1 MRYHMKLISTF
12 QPLATDR
19 IDCLAWFG
27 YVREFQSIVIVVFFF
42 CFDQVGGVVLAE
54 WCERDI
60 IVRSHVDIKCY
71 SDYHS
76 RHRRLWSVSL
86 SQLDP
91 LLADLNCRLA
101 NTHTHSLKFDR
112 N

>member
-42 CFDQVGGVVLAE
+42 LF
-54 WCERDI
+54 
-60 IVRSHVDIKCY
+60 RS
-71 SDYHS
+71 S
-76 RHRRLWSVSL
+76 RGCCSG
-86 SQLDP
+86 
-91 LLADLNCRLA
+91 
-101 NTHTHSLKFDR
+101 
-112 N
+112 